1 MRLISALLCL
11 CLTFNVMAASGTIQE
26 LERAVDEYQYA
37 LTVEW
42 DQKDSTFM
50 AARTEAFYSK
60 ISDLMEQGLT
70 KDEVVALVAK
80 KTKNPK
86 DLEALK
92 LKMELL
98 ASGANT
104 SEELAL
110 AISNDS
116 KNLYATGA
124 SWEGKYTAITVGFVV
139 IIGAA
144 LAYSIWFDNNK
155 VCVDKTE
162 KQSCGYVSR
171 YANQPDE
178 LECITMTECHRYEDK

>member
-1 MRLISALLCL
+1 MRLISALLCF
-11 CLTFNVMAASGTIQE
+11 CLTFNVMAASGTVQE

-50 AARTEAFYSK
+50 TAKSETFFAK
-60 ISDLMEQGLT
+60 ISDLMDQGLT
-70 KDEVVALVAK
+70 KNEVMNLVAK

-98 ASGANT
+98 ATGANT
-104 SEELAL
+104 SDELAR
-110 AISNDS
+110 AISQDS

-124 SWEGKYTAITVGFVV
+124 SWEGKYTAISVGFVV
-139 IIGAA
+139 ILGAA
-144 LAYSIWFDNNK
+144 LAYSIWFENNK

-162 KQSCGYVSR
+162 TQSCGYVSR

-178 LECITMTECHRYEDK
+178 LECITMTDCHRYEDK